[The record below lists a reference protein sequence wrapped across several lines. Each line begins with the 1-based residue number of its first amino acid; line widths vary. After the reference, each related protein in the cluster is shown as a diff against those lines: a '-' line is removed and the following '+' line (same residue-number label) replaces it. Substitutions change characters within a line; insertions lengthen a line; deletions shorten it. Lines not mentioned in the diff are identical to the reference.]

1 MRVFKS
7 KWASPKQIA
16 VYVSY
21 DAPHT
26 QTTICF
32 GLAYLRLEH
41 MHCKKTLTEHIQNKW
56 LIEVYSVF
64 LVQNSR

>member
-16 VYVSY
+16 VYVLY

-41 MHCKKTLTEHIQNKW
+41 MHCKKTLSEHIQNKR
-56 LIEVYSVF
+56 LVEAYSGF
-64 LVQNSR
+64 

>member
-21 DAPHT
+21 DAPLT
-26 QTTICF
+26 QTSICF
-32 GLAYLRLEH
+32 GPYLRLEH
-41 MHCKKTLTEHIQNKW
+41 MHCKKTLTEHIQNKR
-56 LIEVYSVF
+56 LAEVYSVT
-64 LVQNSR
+64 